1 MTTPQDPPVRRKQK
15 VRRTK
20 QLAAWRVK
28 NAAKKAA
35 APAGAEKSAEKKT
48 EKKPAAKAAK

>member
-1 MTTPQDPPVRRKQK
+1 MSTAQDPPVRRKQK

-28 NAAKKAA
+28 NAAAKAA
-35 APAGAEKSAEKKT
+35 APAAEKKAEKKT
-48 EKKPAAKAAK
+48 EKTPAAKTAK